1 VSSPPHACGNIQV
14 VNFVIEIVKVTL
26 VPGSISFLMTGVAVG
41 AVLLFIPKL
50 HRVGRWW
57 LAALAAAYVLMATP
71 LGAAVLQRGLGPVYP
86 AVRTPADAGGART
99 IVVLGNGVITYA
111 EGGRVVGLPTR
122 QTAWTVLE
130 GARVYHLLDG
140 ATVIA
145 SGGIVMPGIQLE
157 PEAEI
162 MAQELEHLGVPRDH
176 IVLDTLSVN
185 THEQSLRMEA
195 LVGHGKRMVL
205 VTTPIHMPRAV
216 ALFRARGLDVVPS
229 PSALAF
235 RPHDLPKL
243 LWLAP
248 NPDSLWAS
256 RLAMYE
262 YMALAH
268 GWSRGWLSLADIGQ

>member
-1 VSSPPHACGNIQV
+1 MQ
-14 VNFVIEIVKVTL
+14 FLIEIVKVSL
-26 VPGSISFLMTGVAVG
+26 VPGSISFLMTGVAIG

-50 HRVGRWW
+50 HRWGRWW
-57 LAALAAAYVLMATP
+57 LATLAAAYLLMATP
-71 LGAAVLQRGLGPVYP
+71 LGTALLQRGLGPVYP
-86 AVRTPADAGGART
+86 SVQSAADAHGART
-99 IVVLGNGVITYA
+99 IVVLGNGVITYT

-145 SGGIVMPGIQLE
+145 SGGIVVPGLQLE
-157 PEAEI
+157 PEAVI
-162 MAQELEHLGVPRDH
+162 IANELERLGVPRDH
-176 IVLDTLSVN
+176 IVLDPTSVN
-185 THEQSLRMEA
+185 THEQSLKMET
-195 LVGHGKRMVL
+195 LVGRGTRMVL
-205 VTTPIHMPRAV
+205 VTTPMHMPRAV

-235 RPHDLPKL
+235 RPPDMPKL

-262 YMALAH
+262 YLAFAH
-268 GWSRGWLSLADIGQ
+268 GWSRGWLSLADIAQ